1 MHITVLPQYIAA
13 TIANA
18 ALTEAATQEQLRTT
32 PREGIQSAGEAAN
45 ELQALAKKRV
55 VDLGYDSPTNKI
67 AITGNIPTGSRD
79 TDIAVARQLG
89 YAGHKR
95 AYKDGKHAGSQIY
108 INPNLGSEAI
118 AHELGHHVTDQ
129 TKIGHAIRSMRSN
142 PKTTRAVAAAVA
154 GLPLLNS
161 ALQEGDDDFGTGL
174 AIASLLSAPTL
185 IDEALATKNGL
196 ALLKDQGRPATPGQR
211 TRLAGGY
218 LSYAAVPIISAMFGN
233 AAGNVLD
240 NYSAVY
246 NVGEGE
252 TGQYG
257 RVSADTGE
265 LPM

>member
-1 MHITVLPQYIAA
+1 MHITVLPQYLVA
-13 TIANA
+13 TVANA
-18 ALTEAATQEQLRTT
+18 ALTEASTQEQLRTT
-32 PREGIQSAGEAAN
+32 PREGIQSSGEAAN
-45 ELQALAKKRV
+45 ELLALAQKRV
-55 VDLGYDSPTNKI
+55 RDLGADSPNNEIRIK
-67 AITGNIPTGSRD
+67 GNVPTGDYNADRKS
-79 TDIAVARQLG
+79 AQQLK
-89 YAGHKR
+89 YAGHYR
-95 AYKDGKHAGSQIY
+95 ANKPDGTTQSVIN
-108 INPNLGSEAI
+108 INPHMGSEAI

-142 PKTTRAVAAAVA
+142 PKTTTAIAAAVS

-161 ALQEGDDDFGTGL
+161 ALQEGDDDFGAGL

-218 LSYAAVPIISAMFGN
+218 LTYAAVPVLAAMFGN

-252 TGQYG
+252 TADYG